1 MTELDNIDVRSLSTS
16 ALLVRTTFGSPSKTK
31 KAKEKTAEVQQEEQT
46 TAVTV
51 NKTPYKGTKLIDI
64 TKLQTAVRQH
74 INDVLTLPWDNNGNR
89 LLPMG
94 LYEEFIGYWS
104 EQKIEYDELLK
115 QFKEDIPVMVTKAQ
129 NNMKALYDPND
140 YPDPDC
146 EMSINNFMAR
156 FKFDHSFSPVPEAGH
171 FIVDVGEQ
179 AIEDMKSEIVKIN
192 RDRMELGRDSL
203 WAKGYDILKQWQDMP
218 NKQVVKETTVHTHAL
233 NLINMIDKANMTGD
247 SNLKALR
254 YDLQEIVD
262 STNIDMLRDKS
273 SRDMEKD
280 LLAEKA
286 EEVLSKFDF

>member
-51 NKTPYKGTKLIDI
+51 NKTPYKGTRLIDI

-74 INDVLTLPWDNNGNR
+74 INDVLTLPWENNGNR

-94 LYEEFIGYWS
+94 LYEEFIGYWG
-104 EQKIEYDELLK
+104 EQKVEYDELLK
-115 QFKEDIPVMVTKAQ
+115 QFKEDIPVMVMKAQ

-140 YPDPDC
+140 YPDPNC
-146 EMSINNFMAR
+146 EMSINSFMAR
-156 FKFDHSFSPVPEAGH
+156 FKFDYTFSPVPEAGH

-218 NKQVVKETTVHTHAL
+218 NKPQVKDTTVHTHAL
-233 NLINMIDKANMTGD
+233 GLINMIDKANMTGD

-254 YDLQEIVD
+254 DDLQEIVD

>member
-74 INDVLTLPWDNNGNR
+74 INDVLTLPWENNGNR

-104 EQKIEYDELLK
+104 EQKAEYDELLK
-115 QFKEDIPVMVTKAQ
+115 QFKEDIPVMVMKAQ

-156 FKFDHSFSPVPEAGH
+156 FKFDYTFSPVPEAGH

-179 AIEDMKSEIVKIN
+179 AIEDMKSEIVKLN

-233 NLINMIDKANMTGD
+233 DLINMIDKANMTGD

-286 EEVLSKFDF
+286 EGVLSKFDF

>member
-1 MTELDNIDVRSLSTS
+1 M
-16 ALLVRTTFGSPSKTK
+16 
-31 KAKEKTAEVQQEEQT
+31 
-46 TAVTV
+46 
-51 NKTPYKGTKLIDI
+51 
-64 TKLQTAVRQH
+64 
-74 INDVLTLPWDNNGNR
+74 
-89 LLPMG
+89 
-94 LYEEFIGYWS
+94 
-104 EQKIEYDELLK
+104 
-115 QFKEDIPVMVTKAQ
+115 VMKAQ

-140 YPDPDC
+140 YPDPNC
-146 EMSINNFMAR
+146 EMSINSFMAR
-156 FKFDHSFSPVPEAGH
+156 FKFDYTFSPVPEAGH

-218 NKQVVKETTVHTHAL
+218 NKQQVKETTVHTHAL
-233 NLINMIDKANMTGD
+233 GLINMIDKANMTGD

-254 YDLQEIVD
+254 DDLQEIVD

>member
-74 INDVLTLPWDNNGNR
+74 INDVLTLPWENNGNR

-104 EQKIEYDELLK
+104 EQKAEYDELLK
-115 QFKEDIPVMVTKAQ
+115 QFKEDIPVMVMKAQ

-146 EMSINNFMAR
+146 EMSIDNFMRR
-156 FKFDHSFSPVPEAGH
+156 FKFDHTFSPVPEAGH

-179 AIEDMKSEIVKIN
+179 AIEDMKSEIVKLN

-233 NLINMIDKANMTGD
+233 DLINMIDKANMTGD

-254 YDLQEIVD
+254 HDLQEIVD

-280 LLAEKA
+280 ILAEKA

>member
-74 INDVLTLPWDNNGNR
+74 INDVLTLPWENNGNR

-104 EQKIEYDELLK
+104 EQKAEYDELLK
-115 QFKEDIPVMVTKAQ
+115 QFKEDIPVMVMKAQ

-156 FKFDHSFSPVPEAGH
+156 FKFDHTFSPVPEAGH

-179 AIEDMKSEIVKIN
+179 AIEDMKSEIVKLN

-233 NLINMIDKANMTGD
+233 DLINMIDKANMTGD

>member
-31 KAKEKTAEVQQEEQT
+31 KAKEKTAEVQQEQQT

-51 NKTPYKGTKLIDI
+51 NKTPYKGTRLIDI

-74 INDVLTLPWDNNGNR
+74 INDVLTLPWENNGNR

-94 LYEEFIGYWS
+94 LYEEFIGYWG
-104 EQKIEYDELLK
+104 EQKVEYDELLK
-115 QFKEDIPVMVTKAQ
+115 QFKEDIPVMVMKAQ

-140 YPDPDC
+140 YPDPNC
-146 EMSINNFMAR
+146 EMSINSFMAR
-156 FKFDHSFSPVPEAGH
+156 FKFDYTFSPVPEAGH

-218 NKQVVKETTVHTHAL
+218 NKPQVKDTTVHTHAL
-233 NLINMIDKANMTGD
+233 GLINMIDKANMTGD

-254 YDLQEIVD
+254 DDLQEIVD

>member
-74 INDVLTLPWDNNGNR
+74 INDVLTLPWENNGNR

-104 EQKIEYDELLK
+104 EQKAEYDELLK
-115 QFKEDIPVMVTKAQ
+115 QFKEDIPVMVMKAQ
-129 NNMKALYDPND
+129 NNMKAVYDPND

-156 FKFDHSFSPVPEAGH
+156 FKFDHTFSPVPEAGH

-179 AIEDMKSEIVKIN
+179 AIEDMKSEIVKLN

-233 NLINMIDKANMTGD
+233 DLINMIDKANMTGD

-286 EEVLSKFDF
+286 EGVLSKFDF

>member
-74 INDVLTLPWDNNGNR
+74 INDVLTLPWENNGNR

-104 EQKIEYDELLK
+104 EQKAEYDELLK
-115 QFKEDIPVMVTKAQ
+115 QFKEDIPVMVMKAQ

-156 FKFDHSFSPVPEAGH
+156 FKFDHTFSPVPEAGH

-179 AIEDMKSEIVKIN
+179 AIEDMKSEIVKLN

-233 NLINMIDKANMTGD
+233 DLINMIDKANMTGD

-286 EEVLSKFDF
+286 EGVLSKFDF